1 MVLIYICFFCFA
13 CWAWYL
19 LSEFVDLLIVLP
31 STRVG
36 HDSRRDVRPFKKI
49 WWRKRTVSELR
60 KMEFTSSWLSG
71 GRFDDAAIL
80 KGRRKHDTRTCG
92 RHERRKRKKHR
103 QDWLIKS
110 KSSARSIDSSDFDI
124 PNVSWMEIN
133 EIIYYIQLGLKLP
146 QVARDTPPRLRPSK
160 RPSCYAFSCSQHAAT
175 WCIPR
180 QFASTDVDT
189 ASLERSSELS

>member
-92 RHERRKRKKHR
+92 RHERKKRKKTSTR
-103 QDWLIKS
+103 LIDKVE
-110 KSSARSIDSSDFDI
+110 KFSAFYWFFWFWHPERIMDGNQRDQ
-124 PNVSWMEIN
+124 
-133 EIIYYIQLGLKLP
+133 YYIQLGLKLP